1 MHIAEVVT
9 IAKSLPLLRLNTYK
23 SLILS
28 YSADYRRILTE
39 KTQNDE
45 AEKTSKDS
53 GTGCWNHTRGS
64 DDPDGIL
71 LHRL

>member
-1 MHIAEVVT
+1 MIIWT
-9 IAKSLPLLRLNTYK
+9 NQYLFLSLHPIFHNKYFN
-23 SLILS
+23 S
-28 YSADYRRILTE
+28 
-39 KTQNDE
+39 KTQMMKQK
-45 AEKTSKDS
+45 KTSKDS